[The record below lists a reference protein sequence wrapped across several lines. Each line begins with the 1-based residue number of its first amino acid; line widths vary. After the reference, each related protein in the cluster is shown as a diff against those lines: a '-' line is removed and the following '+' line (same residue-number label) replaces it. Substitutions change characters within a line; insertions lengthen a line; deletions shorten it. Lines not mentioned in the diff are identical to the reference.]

1 MTRGKHWGKQLL
13 YLDAGSGA
21 RFSVPAERIKELTTI
36 DLPIIV
42 GGGITTIEQIEELHQ
57 AGTNI
62 VVIGNKLEQDTDF
75 LLDIYAYKKV
85 DQSKLTIE
93 E

>member
-1 MTRGKHWGKQLL
+1 ML

-21 RFSVPAERIKELTTI
+21 HISVPAERISELLPI

-42 GGGITTIEQIEELHQ
+42 GGGITTIEQIEKLHQ

-85 DQSKLTIE
+85 DQSKLSFAF
-93 E
+93 